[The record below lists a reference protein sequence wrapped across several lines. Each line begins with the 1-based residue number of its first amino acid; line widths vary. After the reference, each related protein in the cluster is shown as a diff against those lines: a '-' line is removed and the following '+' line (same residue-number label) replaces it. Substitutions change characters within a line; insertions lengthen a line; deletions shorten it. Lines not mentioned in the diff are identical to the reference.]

1 MLQGLETRDQDL
13 WPRAQRVQ
21 EGRRARVS
29 TEEDDEVLLL
39 PPARQPRQR
48 GQALAP
54 REVPAGAQEQ
64 DRHARAGALQAPPAA
79 APKKITRSSREKE
92 IKRLVNQ
99 SGKQWTRMLRGKEF
113 DSDSERQVITK
124 VDYRSAKFGW
134 VIEFES
140 VDDKEK
146 AENYFETVFEQAS
159 DERWM
164 TPLLKEVVKNSK
176 YLIFSISAII
186 ILILAY
192 FVYLEINS
200 RNQSKLA
207 EEYNYIVNN
216 FNNLQNSEQSTER
229 LIRIVEKKNSTY
241 SPLSLYFILDNELVT
256 EKNEINK
263 YFDMVINIGSLEKE
277 IKNLNIYKKAIYNS
291 NFVDEAELV
300 EILRPITNSDSIWK
314 SHSLFLLAEFFYY
327 KENKAESKKL
337 LNEIINYE
345 NSNSEIKL
353 EAQKKLVR
361 DFSE

>member
-1 MLQGLETRDQDL
+1 M
-13 WPRAQRVQ
+13 
-21 EGRRARVS
+21 
-29 TEEDDEVLLL
+29 EE
-39 PPARQPRQR
+39 
-48 GQALAP
+48 
-54 REVPAGAQEQ
+54 
-64 DRHARAGALQAPPAA
+64 
-79 APKKITRSSREKE
+79 E
-92 IKRLVNQ
+92 IQIIN
-99 SGKQWTRMLRGKEF
+99 EN
-113 DSDSERQVITK
+113 
-124 VDYRSAKFGW
+124 AK
-134 VIEFES
+134 
-140 VDDKEK
+140 KEK
-146 AENYFETVFEQAS
+146 
-159 DERWM
+159 
-164 TPLLKEVVKNSK
+164 LKNFFVKNSK

>member
-1 MLQGLETRDQDL
+1 MEEEIQIINEN
-13 WPRAQRVQ
+13 
-21 EGRRARVS
+21 AR
-29 TEEDDEVLLL
+29 
-39 PPARQPRQR
+39 
-48 GQALAP
+48 
-54 REVPAGAQEQ
+54 
-64 DRHARAGALQAPPAA
+64 
-79 APKKITRSSREKE
+79 
-92 IKRLVNQ
+92 
-99 SGKQWTRMLRGKEF
+99 
-113 DSDSERQVITK
+113 
-124 VDYRSAKFGW
+124 
-134 VIEFES
+134 
-140 VDDKEK
+140 KEK
-146 AENYFETVFEQAS
+146 FKNFF
-159 DERWM
+159 
-164 TPLLKEVVKNSK
+164 VKNSK

-192 FVYLEINS
+192 FVYVEINS

-241 SPLSLYFILDNELVT
+241 SPLSLYFILDNDLVT
-256 EKNEINK
+256 EKSEINK
-263 YFDMVINIGSLEKE
+263 YFDMVIDIGSLEKE

-300 EILRPITNSDSIWK
+300 EILRPVTNSDSIWK
-314 SHSLFLLAEFFYY
+314 SHSLFLLAEFFYF

-353 EAQKKLVR
+353 EAQKKLIR

>member
-1 MLQGLETRDQDL
+1 MEEEIQIINEN
-13 WPRAQRVQ
+13 
-21 EGRRARVS
+21 AR
-29 TEEDDEVLLL
+29 
-39 PPARQPRQR
+39 
-48 GQALAP
+48 
-54 REVPAGAQEQ
+54 
-64 DRHARAGALQAPPAA
+64 
-79 APKKITRSSREKE
+79 
-92 IKRLVNQ
+92 
-99 SGKQWTRMLRGKEF
+99 
-113 DSDSERQVITK
+113 
-124 VDYRSAKFGW
+124 
-134 VIEFES
+134 
-140 VDDKEK
+140 KEK
-146 AENYFETVFEQAS
+146 FKNFF
-159 DERWM
+159 
-164 TPLLKEVVKNSK
+164 VKNSK

-192 FVYLEINS
+192 FVYVEINS

-241 SPLSLYFILDNELVT
+241 SPLSLYFILDNDLVT

-263 YFDMVINIGSLEKE
+263 YFDMVIDIGSLEKE

-300 EILRPITNSDSIWK
+300 EILRPVTNSDSIWK
-314 SHSLFLLAEFFYY
+314 SHSLFLLAEFFYF

>member
-1 MLQGLETRDQDL
+1 M
-13 WPRAQRVQ
+13 
-21 EGRRARVS
+21 
-29 TEEDDEVLLL
+29 EE
-39 PPARQPRQR
+39 
-48 GQALAP
+48 
-54 REVPAGAQEQ
+54 
-64 DRHARAGALQAPPAA
+64 
-79 APKKITRSSREKE
+79 E
-92 IKRLVNQ
+92 IQIINENA
-99 SGKQWTRMLRGKEF
+99 T
-113 DSDSERQVITK
+113 
-124 VDYRSAKFGW
+124 
-134 VIEFES
+134 
-140 VDDKEK
+140 KEK
-146 AENYFETVFEQAS
+146 FKNFF
-159 DERWM
+159 
-164 TPLLKEVVKNSK
+164 VKNSK

-300 EILRPITNSDSIWK
+300 EILRPVTNSDSIWK

>member
-1 MLQGLETRDQDL
+1 M
-13 WPRAQRVQ
+13 
-21 EGRRARVS
+21 
-29 TEEDDEVLLL
+29 EE
-39 PPARQPRQR
+39 
-48 GQALAP
+48 
-54 REVPAGAQEQ
+54 
-64 DRHARAGALQAPPAA
+64 
-79 APKKITRSSREKE
+79 E
-92 IKRLVNQ
+92 IQIIN
-99 SGKQWTRMLRGKEF
+99 EN
-113 DSDSERQVITK
+113 
-124 VDYRSAKFGW
+124 AK
-134 VIEFES
+134 
-140 VDDKEK
+140 KEK
-146 AENYFETVFEQAS
+146 FKNFF
-159 DERWM
+159 
-164 TPLLKEVVKNSK
+164 VKNSK

-229 LIRIVEKKNSTY
+229 LISIVKKKNSTY

-263 YFDMVINIGSLEKE
+263 YFDMVIEISSLEKE

>member
-1 MLQGLETRDQDL
+1 M
-13 WPRAQRVQ
+13 
-21 EGRRARVS
+21 
-29 TEEDDEVLLL
+29 EE
-39 PPARQPRQR
+39 
-48 GQALAP
+48 
-54 REVPAGAQEQ
+54 
-64 DRHARAGALQAPPAA
+64 
-79 APKKITRSSREKE
+79 E
-92 IKRLVNQ
+92 IQIIN
-99 SGKQWTRMLRGKEF
+99 EN
-113 DSDSERQVITK
+113 TK
-124 VDYRSAKFGW
+124 
-134 VIEFES
+134 
-140 VDDKEK
+140 KEK
-146 AENYFETVFEQAS
+146 FKNFF
-159 DERWM
+159 
-164 TPLLKEVVKNSK
+164 VKNSK

-314 SHSLFLLAEFFYY
+314 SHSLFLLAEFFYF

-353 EAQKKLVR
+353 EAQKKLIR

>member
-1 MLQGLETRDQDL
+1 M
-13 WPRAQRVQ
+13 
-21 EGRRARVS
+21 
-29 TEEDDEVLLL
+29 EE
-39 PPARQPRQR
+39 
-48 GQALAP
+48 
-54 REVPAGAQEQ
+54 
-64 DRHARAGALQAPPAA
+64 
-79 APKKITRSSREKE
+79 E
-92 IKRLVNQ
+92 IQIIN
-99 SGKQWTRMLRGKEF
+99 EN
-113 DSDSERQVITK
+113 
-124 VDYRSAKFGW
+124 AK
-134 VIEFES
+134 
-140 VDDKEK
+140 KEK
-146 AENYFETVFEQAS
+146 FKNFF
-159 DERWM
+159 
-164 TPLLKEVVKNSK
+164 VKNSK

-207 EEYNYIVNN
+207 EEYNYVVNN

>member
-1 MLQGLETRDQDL
+1 MEEEIQIINEN
-13 WPRAQRVQ
+13 
-21 EGRRARVS
+21 AR
-29 TEEDDEVLLL
+29 
-39 PPARQPRQR
+39 
-48 GQALAP
+48 
-54 REVPAGAQEQ
+54 
-64 DRHARAGALQAPPAA
+64 
-79 APKKITRSSREKE
+79 
-92 IKRLVNQ
+92 
-99 SGKQWTRMLRGKEF
+99 
-113 DSDSERQVITK
+113 
-124 VDYRSAKFGW
+124 
-134 VIEFES
+134 
-140 VDDKEK
+140 KEK
-146 AENYFETVFEQAS
+146 FKNFF
-159 DERWM
+159 
-164 TPLLKEVVKNSK
+164 VKNSK

>member
-1 MLQGLETRDQDL
+1 M
-13 WPRAQRVQ
+13 
-21 EGRRARVS
+21 
-29 TEEDDEVLLL
+29 EE
-39 PPARQPRQR
+39 
-48 GQALAP
+48 
-54 REVPAGAQEQ
+54 
-64 DRHARAGALQAPPAA
+64 
-79 APKKITRSSREKE
+79 E
-92 IKRLVNQ
+92 IQIIN
-99 SGKQWTRMLRGKEF
+99 EN
-113 DSDSERQVITK
+113 
-124 VDYRSAKFGW
+124 AK
-134 VIEFES
+134 
-140 VDDKEK
+140 KEK
-146 AENYFETVFEQAS
+146 FKNFFF
-159 DERWM
+159 
-164 TPLLKEVVKNSK
+164 KNSK

>member
-1 MLQGLETRDQDL
+1 M
-13 WPRAQRVQ
+13 
-21 EGRRARVS
+21 
-29 TEEDDEVLLL
+29 EE
-39 PPARQPRQR
+39 
-48 GQALAP
+48 
-54 REVPAGAQEQ
+54 
-64 DRHARAGALQAPPAA
+64 
-79 APKKITRSSREKE
+79 E
-92 IKRLVNQ
+92 IQIINEN
-99 SGKQWTRMLRGKEF
+99 T
-113 DSDSERQVITK
+113 T
-124 VDYRSAKFGW
+124 
-134 VIEFES
+134 
-140 VDDKEK
+140 KEK
-146 AENYFETVFEQAS
+146 FKNFF
-159 DERWM
+159 
-164 TPLLKEVVKNSK
+164 VKNSK

-186 ILILAY
+186 ILILGY

-241 SPLSLYFILDNELVT
+241 SPLSLYFILDNDLVT
-256 EKNEINK
+256 ENSEINK
-263 YFDMVINIGSLEKE
+263 YFDMVIDIGSLEKE

-300 EILRPITNSDSIWK
+300 EILRPVTNSDSIWK
-314 SHSLFLLAEFFYY
+314 SHSLFLLAEFFYF

-353 EAQKKLVR
+353 EAQKKLIR

>member
-1 MLQGLETRDQDL
+1 M
-13 WPRAQRVQ
+13 
-21 EGRRARVS
+21 
-29 TEEDDEVLLL
+29 EE
-39 PPARQPRQR
+39 
-48 GQALAP
+48 
-54 REVPAGAQEQ
+54 
-64 DRHARAGALQAPPAA
+64 
-79 APKKITRSSREKE
+79 E
-92 IKRLVNQ
+92 IQIIN
-99 SGKQWTRMLRGKEF
+99 EN
-113 DSDSERQVITK
+113 
-124 VDYRSAKFGW
+124 AK
-134 VIEFES
+134 
-140 VDDKEK
+140 KEK
-146 AENYFETVFEQAS
+146 IKNFF
-159 DERWM
+159 
-164 TPLLKEVVKNSK
+164 VKNSK

-263 YFDMVINIGSLEKE
+263 YFNMVINIGSLEKE

-327 KENKAESKKL
+327 KENKAESKNVEIKHLQLFCNKETLISDFMTDKGEPKSYLIIEKL
-337 LNEIINYE
+337 LIP
-345 NSNSEIKL
+345 
-353 EAQKKLVR
+353 
-361 DFSE
+361 FF

>member
-1 MLQGLETRDQDL
+1 M
-13 WPRAQRVQ
+13 
-21 EGRRARVS
+21 
-29 TEEDDEVLLL
+29 EE
-39 PPARQPRQR
+39 
-48 GQALAP
+48 
-54 REVPAGAQEQ
+54 
-64 DRHARAGALQAPPAA
+64 
-79 APKKITRSSREKE
+79 E
-92 IKRLVNQ
+92 IQIIN
-99 SGKQWTRMLRGKEF
+99 EN
-113 DSDSERQVITK
+113 
-124 VDYRSAKFGW
+124 AK
-134 VIEFES
+134 
-140 VDDKEK
+140 KEK
-146 AENYFETVFEQAS
+146 IKNFF
-159 DERWM
+159 
-164 TPLLKEVVKNSK
+164 VKNSK

-241 SPLSLYFILDNELVT
+241 SPLSLYFILDNDLVT
-256 EKNEINK
+256 EKSEINK
-263 YFDMVINIGSLEKE
+263 YFDMVIDIGSLEKE

>member
-1 MLQGLETRDQDL
+1 MEEEIQIINEN
-13 WPRAQRVQ
+13 
-21 EGRRARVS
+21 AR
-29 TEEDDEVLLL
+29 
-39 PPARQPRQR
+39 
-48 GQALAP
+48 
-54 REVPAGAQEQ
+54 
-64 DRHARAGALQAPPAA
+64 
-79 APKKITRSSREKE
+79 
-92 IKRLVNQ
+92 
-99 SGKQWTRMLRGKEF
+99 
-113 DSDSERQVITK
+113 
-124 VDYRSAKFGW
+124 
-134 VIEFES
+134 
-140 VDDKEK
+140 KEK
-146 AENYFETVFEQAS
+146 FKNFF
-159 DERWM
+159 
-164 TPLLKEVVKNSK
+164 VKNSK

-192 FVYLEINS
+192 FVYVEINS

-229 LIRIVEKKNSTY
+229 LIRIVKKKNSTY
-241 SPLSLYFILDNELVT
+241 SPLSLYFILDNDLVT
-256 EKNEINK
+256 EKSEINK
-263 YFDMVINIGSLEKE
+263 YFDMVIDIGSLEKE

>member
-1 MLQGLETRDQDL
+1 M
-13 WPRAQRVQ
+13 
-21 EGRRARVS
+21 
-29 TEEDDEVLLL
+29 EE
-39 PPARQPRQR
+39 
-48 GQALAP
+48 
-54 REVPAGAQEQ
+54 
-64 DRHARAGALQAPPAA
+64 
-79 APKKITRSSREKE
+79 E
-92 IKRLVNQ
+92 IQIIN
-99 SGKQWTRMLRGKEF
+99 EN
-113 DSDSERQVITK
+113 
-124 VDYRSAKFGW
+124 AK
-134 VIEFES
+134 
-140 VDDKEK
+140 KEK
-146 AENYFETVFEQAS
+146 IKNFF
-159 DERWM
+159 
-164 TPLLKEVVKNSK
+164 VKNSK

-207 EEYNYIVNN
+207 EEYNYVVNN

>member
-1 MLQGLETRDQDL
+1 MEEEIQIINEN
-13 WPRAQRVQ
+13 
-21 EGRRARVS
+21 AR
-29 TEEDDEVLLL
+29 
-39 PPARQPRQR
+39 
-48 GQALAP
+48 
-54 REVPAGAQEQ
+54 
-64 DRHARAGALQAPPAA
+64 
-79 APKKITRSSREKE
+79 
-92 IKRLVNQ
+92 
-99 SGKQWTRMLRGKEF
+99 
-113 DSDSERQVITK
+113 
-124 VDYRSAKFGW
+124 
-134 VIEFES
+134 
-140 VDDKEK
+140 KEK
-146 AENYFETVFEQAS
+146 FKNFF
-159 DERWM
+159 
-164 TPLLKEVVKNSK
+164 VKNRK

-263 YFDMVINIGSLEKE
+263 YFDMVIDIGSLEKE

-314 SHSLFLLAEFFYY
+314 SHSLFLLAEFFYF